1 MIYNYSHVGGK
12 EFSGTAESV
21 EIKNATPSI
30 MTGTRLKKRDTNVGT
45 KVGMN
50 LRILCQ
56 KVGMN
61 VGMRQASFPH
71 FRSCQRGR
79 KRRHF
84 RYLCFMTFKG
94 LTSMPDG
101 MKLQGATAEK
111 SGNEK
116 KMVCALS
123 SLALKAACFNLLTVN
138 RFLALRLLPS
148 WCVVSRN
155 CR

>member
-1 MIYNYSHVGGK
+1 
-12 EFSGTAESV
+12 
-21 EIKNATPSI
+21 
-30 MTGTRLKKRDTNVGT
+30 
-45 KVGMN
+45 MN

-71 FRSCQRGR
+71 FRSFQRVR
-79 KRRHF
+79 KRHHL

-94 LTSMPDG
+94 LTSMPEG
-101 MKLQGATAEK
+101 MKLQGSTTEK

-123 SLALKAACFNLLTVN
+123 SLALKAACFNY
-138 RFLALRLLPS
+138 
-148 WCVVSRN
+148 
-155 CR
+155 